1 VLRALYISDYVLIAE
16 LSLELDGGFG
26 VLTGETG
33 AGKSILVDAI
43 ELLVGGRG
51 DAAVVREGAERAELS
66 ADFEVSE
73 AVSTWIRE
81 RELEG
86 DPGRLLVRRTIDR
99 AGRSRCFINGH
110 AATAAQLKEVGE
122 QLVDIHGQH
131 AHQSLLR
138 PAAQRALLDAHSGA
152 EALARETAEA
162 HRAWRRLE
170 ELARE
175 AHEQFAQRLAER
187 ADLEERVADLKKLA
201 PEEGEWERV
210 AAQHKRLQHGSS
222 LLAGAQ
228 SSLEALEESEGAC
241 LSQLA
246 AVASRLRSLSE
257 HDDRLK
263 TVVEMLESAEAQ
275 AGEAVRELRHY
286 ASRIDLDPEALRE
299 AEARI
304 EALHAAARRY
314 RVRPE
319 DLVSLLKNDESRLAE
334 LALSADAEAL
344 KREVEAARA
353 RYDAAAKKL
362 SAKRAAGAQALSKS
376 VSAAMQQLAM
386 AGGRFSIAL
395 NKLDEPGAAGLEEVE
410 FQVAS
415 HPSLP
420 LRPLARVASGGE
432 LSRISLAI
440 QLIAADAS
448 PVATL
453 VFDEVDAGIGGAV
466 AETVG
471 RSLKKLGR
479 DRQVLCVTHLPQ
491 VAASGDHQWSVTK
504 SSSGRSA
511 VAVKIEKLDRSAR
524 IAELARMLGGAET
537 TARKHAAEMLEFG
550 DGARTPTTRS

>member
-1 VLRALYISDYVLIAE
+1 MLRAVEIRDYVLIGE
-16 LSLELDGGFG
+16 LSLELDGGFT

-51 DAAVVREGAERAELS
+51 DAAVVREGAERAELAAEFDAS
-66 ADFEVSE
+66 PATD
-73 AVSTWIRE
+73 AWTRE

-110 AATAAQLKEVGE
+110 AATLAQLRELGE
-122 QLVDIHGQH
+122 RLVDIHGQH

-138 PAAQRALLDAHSGA
+138 PAAQRELLDAHADA

-162 HRAWRRLE
+162 YRAWRRLE
-170 ELARE
+170 ALARE
-175 AHEQFAQRLAER
+175 AHEQHAQRLAER
-187 ADLEERVADLKKLA
+187 AELEERLAELEKLA
-201 PEEGEWERV
+201 PQPGEWQRV
-210 AAQHKRLQHGSS
+210 SAENQRLQHGSS

-228 SSLEALEESEGAC
+228 SSLETLEEAEGAC
-241 LSQLA
+241 LSQLS
-246 AVASRLRSLSE
+246 AVAGRLRALSE

-263 TVVEMLESAEAQ
+263 PIVELLESAEAQ
-275 AGEAVRELRHY
+275 AGEAARDLRHY
-286 ASRIDLDPEALRE
+286 AARVELDPEALRE
-299 AEARI
+299 VEARLD
-304 EALHAAARRY
+304 ALYTAARRY
-314 RVRPE
+314 RIRPE
-319 DLVSLLKNDESRLAE
+319 ELDAFLASSRSRLAE
-334 LALSADAEAL
+334 LTLAVDPEGL
-344 KREVEAARA
+344 KREVAAARG
-353 RYDAAAKKL
+353 RYDALAQQL
-362 SAKRAAGAQALSKS
+362 SARRAAAAQALAES

-386 AGGRFSIAL
+386 AGGRFAVEL
-395 NKLDEPGAAGLEEVE
+395 ARKPEPEASGMEDVG

-440 QLIAADAS
+440 QLIAARSS
-448 PVATL
+448 PVGTL

-479 DRQVLCVTHLPQ
+479 QRQVLCVTHLPQ
-491 VAASGDHQWSVTK
+491 VAACGDHQWAVVK
-504 SSSGRSA
+504 SGA
-511 VAVKIEKLDRSAR
+511 KVKAGKLDRAAR
-524 IAELARMLGGAET
+524 IAELARMLGGAES
-537 TARKHAAEMLEFG
+537 TARKHAAELL
-550 DGARTPTTRS
+550 DAD